1 MLVGAEAVAVNSRRR
16 MQVYRTM
23 HLWHWISAAVCFA
36 ALFLFTVTGI
46 TLNHASAFSADPVV
60 KTHQAMLPQNVQD
73 TLMAAGEGAALPD
86 SLVRWLDEEFAI
98 ELGNATAE
106 WSDEELYLSA
116 PGPGRDAWISIDRQT
131 GVARSETTDR
141 GWLAYFNDLHKG
153 RNTGLVWTIF
163 IDVVAAACLF
173 FALTGLV
180 LLWIQARQRKSTW
193 PLVTG
198 GVGLVIALMIFFAH

>member
-1 MLVGAEAVAVNSRRR
+1 

-36 ALFLFTVTGI
+36 ALILFTVTGI
-46 TLNHASAFSADPVV
+46 TLNHAAAFDAAPEIRNGSETAPAAVLTALAPGVSEQGVPPPVLDWAQSALDIPLGSATP
-60 KTHQAMLPQNVQD
+60 
-73 TLMAAGEGAALPD
+73 
-86 SLVRWLDEEFAI
+86 
-98 ELGNATAE
+98 E
-106 WSDEELYLSA
+106 WSEEELYLSA
-116 PGPGRDAWISIDRQT
+116 PGPGRDAWVSIDRAS
-131 GVARSETTDR
+131 GAARFETTDR

-153 RNTGLVWTIF
+153 RNTGIVWIIF
-163 IDVVAAACLF
+163 IDLVAAACLF

-198 GVGLVIALMIFFAH
+198 GVGLVVALMIFFAH

>member
-1 MLVGAEAVAVNSRRR
+1 

-36 ALFLFTVTGI
+36 ALILFTVTGI
-46 TLNHASAFSADPVV
+46 TLNHASAFSATPVV
-60 KTHQAMLPQNVQD
+60 ENREA
-73 TLMAAGEGAALPD
+73 TLTPTRLAALAAAESQATLPAPLATWLED
-86 SLVRWLDEEFAI
+86 EFDIDLV
-98 ELGNATAE
+98 NATLE

-116 PGPGRDAWISIDRQT
+116 PGPGRDAWISIDRAT
-131 GVARSETTDR
+131 GAAKSEATDR

-153 RNTGLVWTIF
+153 RNTGLVWTLF
-163 IDVVAAACLF
+163 IDVVAAAVLF
-173 FALTGLV
+173 FAITGLV

-198 GVGLVIALMIFFAH
+198 GVGLVVALMVFFAH